1 MKKLKKACQF
11 YESLKIPKQLEYTV
25 ESAFKENKKT
35 KRKWVFTKTILAI
48 TCSVCFAF
56 FIMVNTNMSFAN
68 AVSNIPIVRDI
79 AEIFT
84 IRDYKE
90 DNESELIDAKV
101 PALRNTGN
109 TALEKRINA
118 EIMHKVD
125 ALVHDVK
132 NRAKEYQNI
141 LKEANY
147 TDAAIKRIEVQI
159 DYEIKSNT
167 KERVSFVLS
176 KSEYFGSNY
185 TEKYYYN
192 VDLTT
197 GKDITLKD
205 MLGENYKS
213 IANSQIKEQI
223 QERIENDENA
233 MFFSEEDDPYL
244 EDGSSFKS
252 ISDKQ
257 EFYINEEGNVVI
269 VFPKY
274 TIAPGYM
281 GILEFEIKK

>member
-1 MKKLKKACQF
+1 MNKLKKACQI
-11 YESLKIPKQLEYTV
+11 YESLKIPKQLEYVVDYT
-25 ESAFKENKKT
+25 FKKDKKI
-35 KRKWVFTKTILAI
+35 KRKLIFTKTILTI
-48 TCSVCFAF
+48 TCSACCLF

-68 AVSNIPIVRDI
+68 AVSNIPIVRKI

-90 DNESELIDAKV
+90 DNKSELINAKI

-109 TALEKRINA
+109 TDLEKRINA

-125 ALVHDVK
+125 TLIHDIK
-132 NRAKEYQNI
+132 ERAAQYQNI
-141 LKEANY
+141 LEEANY
-147 TDAAIKRIEVQI
+147 VESAIERIEVEI

-176 KSEYFGSNY
+176 KSEYFGSIY
-185 TEKYYYN
+185 TETYYYN
-192 VDLTT
+192 IDLST

-205 MLGENYKS
+205 ILGEDYIN
-213 IANSQIKEQI
+213 IINLQIKKQI
-223 QERIENDENA
+223 QERIQNDKNA
-233 MFFSEEDDPYL
+233 IFFSEEDDPYL

-269 VFPKY
+269 VFQKY

-281 GILEFEIKK
+281 GILEFEIEK

>member
-1 MKKLKKACQF
+1 MNKLKKASQF

-25 ESAFKENKKT
+25 ESAFRESKKT
-35 KRKWVFTKTILAI
+35 KRKWIFTKTILAI
-48 TCSVCFAF
+48 SCSACFAF

-68 AVSNIPIVRDI
+68 AVSNIPIVKNI

-90 DNESELIDAKV
+90 DNESELINAKI

-109 TALEKRINA
+109 TVLEKRINE

-132 NRAKEYQNI
+132 NRASEYQNI

-147 TDAAIKRIEVQI
+147 TDEAIKRIEVQI

-167 KERVSFVLS
+167 KDRVSFVLS
-176 KSEYFGSNY
+176 KTEYFGSNY
-185 TEKYYYN
+185 TERYYYN
-192 VDLTT
+192 IDLTT

-205 MLGENYKS
+205 MLGEDYKG
-213 IANSQIKEQI
+213 IANSQIK
-223 QERIENDENA
+223 ERIENDENA

>member
-1 MKKLKKACQF
+1 MNKLKKACQF
-11 YESLKIPKQLEYTV
+11 YESLKIPKQLEYVV
-25 ESAFKENKKT
+25 ETTFRKNKKT
-35 KRKWVFTKTILAI
+35 KRKLSFTKTILTI
-48 TCSVCFAF
+48 TCSTCFVF
-56 FIMVNTNMSFAN
+56 FIMVNANMSFAN
-68 AVSNIPIVRDI
+68 AVSNIPIVRKI

-90 DNESELIDAKV
+90 DNKSELINAKI

-109 TALEKRINA
+109 TDLEKRINA

-125 ALVHDVK
+125 ALIHDVK
-132 NRAKEYQNI
+132 ERAEQYQTI

-147 TDAAIKRIEVQI
+147 EDSAIKRIEVQI

-167 KERVSFVLS
+167 NERVSFVLS

-192 VDLTT
+192 IDLST

-205 MLGENYKS
+205 MLGEDYIN
-213 IANSQIKEQI
+213 IINLQIKKQI
-223 QERIENDENA
+223 QERIQNDKNA

-244 EDGSSFKS
+244 EDGSSFKT

-257 EFYINEEGNVVI
+257 EFYINEKGNVVI

-281 GILEFEIKK
+281 GILEFEIEK